1 MEHMELDCGQAHLR
15 DQIVRKDRR
24 TSSLA
29 DGSKKA
35 FDLHRK
41 IHKKLKAFKSKMPAL
56 AMQLTSKRVRKACA
70 HLDLV
75 NRTFI
80 LFLVH
85 GLACRG
91 VGGVDGKSESKCG
104 TSTIFEFPGLEFEFD
119 HWPETQAMLKVMEE
133 VLDLIQSVQRIA
145 NEKKIHAVGDN
156 YSNKYLEIINLLC
169 TSPRC
174 HQCHVETTAVFK
186 AAGLAVDDP
195 EECSEVF

>member
-1 MEHMELDCGQAHLR
+1 MALR
-15 DQIVRKDRR
+15 
-24 TSSLA
+24 A
-29 DGSKKA
+29 
-35 FDLHRK
+35 
-41 IHKKLKAFKSKMPAL
+41 
-56 AMQLTSKRVRKACA
+56 
-70 HLDLV
+70 
-75 NRTFI
+75 
-80 LFLVH
+80 
-85 GLACRG
+85 G
-91 VGGVDGKSESKCG
+91 VGGTDGKSESKCS
-104 TSTIFEFPGLEFEFD
+104 TSTILEFPLTIDTMFEFD

-145 NEKKIHAVGDN
+145 NEKEIHAVGDN